1 VRIIHGDYEI
11 DDDPVRV
18 DRDAVWAFLAGAY
31 WNRSRTRAQFERQL
45 DGAWR
50 VVAAYSDS
58 AASDSAPFD
67 SAPFDSA
74 PFDSAPFDSAPFDS
88 APFDSAPFD
97 SAPFDSAPA
106 ISASLRGFARA
117 VSDGV
122 SIAYLADVF
131 VLPEARG
138 QGLGTALVTAMI
150 EGGPGSGMRWML
162 HTLDAHGL
170 YARFGFAAPGDRY
183 LERPAGFRPA

>member
-58 AASDSAPFD
+58 AAS
-67 SAPFDSA
+67 
-74 PFDSAPFDSAPFDS
+74 DSAPFDSAPFDS